1 VAPWY
6 EPYHRAFG
14 FFFYIIVIKWHAD
27 KQIHRNSDESV
38 AIDRFR
44 EIQNA
49 YEILTD
55 EKERSS
61 YDARLRRLQKK
72 TGSSVTECMA
82 PPPTFVEVAEVLFD
96 KEYMELAPKLESYGE
111 LFLKIAAMEKLAYPD
126 FLLKDGV
133 PIQVFYAEWGSFATG
148 LDFEWVQQP
157 INPSYDRRV
166 RRAIE
171 QDNNKARKLAR
182 KEYNEHVR
190 LFTEFVKRRDS
201 RYKEYQAML
210 SEKKR
215 KEEEQAAA
223 AAAAA
228 LELKKQKQ
236 KEYELD
242 RDSINGDCSEEEIID
257 QQIWHCPACEK
268 YFKSKGSFFN
278 HEKSKKH
285 IKNVEVLRQILIE
298 EEGEDILLSFD
309 NIMIDDGEKKE
320 EEEEEEHHPNSR
332 DDMIIHTVASS
343 PEKEETV
350 NDQDDQR
357 NKPKKKKT
365 RRRALE
371 KTKDGKKKG
380 GADASLSC
388 STCKET
394 FASRN
399 QLFKHLK
406 TEGHAAFK

>member
-1 VAPWY
+1 MA
-6 EPYHRAFG
+6 A
-14 FFFYIIVIKWHAD
+14 
-27 KQIHRNSDESV
+27 
-38 AIDRFR
+38 DRFR

-72 TGSSVTECMA
+72 TGGSVVESMA
-82 PPPTFVEVAEVLFD
+82 PPSMFVQVAEVLFD
-96 KEYMELAPKLESYGE
+96 KEYMELPPKLESYGE
-111 LFLKIAAMEKLAYPD
+111 LFLKIAEMEKVAYPD
-126 FLLKDGV
+126 FLLKDGDS
-133 PIQVFYAEWGSFATG
+133 IQVFYAEWGSFATG

-171 QDNNKARKLAR
+171 QENTKARKLAR

-190 LFTEFVKRRDS
+190 SFTEFVKRRDS
-201 RYKEYQAML
+201 RYKEYQAIL

-228 LELKKQKQ
+228 LALKKQKQ
-236 KEYELD
+236 REYELS
-242 RDSINGDCSEEEIID
+242 RDGTDVEYSEEEILE
-257 QQIWHCPACEK
+257 QQVWHCPACEK
-268 YFKSKGSFFN
+268 YFKSEGSFLN

-285 IKNVEVLRQILIE
+285 IKNVEVLRQILLD

-309 NIMIDDGEKKE
+309 NVVLDDQEEGE
-320 EEEEEEHHPNSR
+320 EEEEEEVL
-332 DDMIIHTVASS
+332 DVVASL

-350 NDQDDQR
+350 NQHDQR
-357 NKPKKKKT
+357 NKPKRKKT

-371 KTKDGKKKG
+371 KSKDGKKKG
-380 GADASLSC
+380 SADALSC

-406 TEGHAAFK
+406 TQGHAAFK